1 MKYKEFMKKF
11 PDEKKIIDHFV
22 SIIYPNGIKCPHC
35 GNEKLYQKKERLKVF
50 DCNFCGRSFSIFK
63 DTIFEKTSTDLQKWF
78 YAIHLVLNAKK
89 GISALQLQREIG
101 VTYKTAWRMLKQI
114 RQAMEDKDHDKFYET
129 IVEIDET
136 YIGGK
141 PRKKNK
147 RDDNPRGGS
156 LKRGRGTNKTPI
168 VAVVDREEKK
178 IFAKVALANKRGQK
192 LTGRQL
198 IDILN
203 QVCKGKNVTV
213 ISDEF
218 TGYDKLKNT
227 NYIHLKID
235 NTKMFVDGDIH
246 TNTIESFW
254 AIVKRAFYGTY
265 HRISVKYLQEY
276 INEISFRYNNR
287 NINESFDLLL
297 ANAIY

>member
-1 MKYKEFMKKF
+1 MNYKEFLKKF
-11 PDEKKIIDHFV
+11 PDDKAIIDYF
-22 SIIYPNGIKCPHC
+22 IEIRYPQGIKCPYC
-35 GNEKLYQKKERLKVF
+35 NNEKLYQKKDRLKVF

-78 YAIHLVLNAKK
+78 FAIHLVLNAKK

-101 VTYKTAWRMLKQI
+101 VTYKTAWRMRKQI
-114 RQAMEDKDHDKFYET
+114 RQAMEDKNNDGFYDT

-136 YIGGK
+136 YVGGK
-141 PRKKNK
+141 PRKFNNK
-147 RDDNPRGGS
+147 DDEPKGGT
-156 LKRGRGTNKTPI
+156 LKRGCGTKKTPVI
-168 VAVVDREEKK
+168 AVVDREAKK
-178 IFAKVALANKRGQK
+178 IFAKVALSNKKGQK

-213 ISDEF
+213 MSDEYR
-218 TGYDKLKNT
+218 GYDKLKGT
-227 NYIHLKID
+227 DYIHLRID
-235 NTKMFVDGDIH
+235 HTKMFVDGDIH
-246 TNTIESFW
+246 TNTIKGFW

-265 HRISVKYLQEY
+265 HRVSVKYLQDY

-287 NINESFDLLL
+287 D
-297 ANAIY
+297 